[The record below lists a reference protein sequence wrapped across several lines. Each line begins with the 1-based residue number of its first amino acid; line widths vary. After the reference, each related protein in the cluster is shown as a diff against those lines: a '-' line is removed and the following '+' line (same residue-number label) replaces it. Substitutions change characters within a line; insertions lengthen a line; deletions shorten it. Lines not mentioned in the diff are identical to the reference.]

1 MLSWGPSMDWFSIIK
16 IDKDKVERT
25 VKFLESGKKNL
36 STLINE
42 IVLAAGREIWLDKKV
57 PSTFKTRQLQNKN
70 KYSRVLN
77 VEEATFLSNFAVAG
91 TKLLTLYEVPNS
103 VKTFLNQKKNSIK
116 WRRRSLAFQTNI
128 VVGIPDKDFQIV
140 YMAGY
145 SRKKRG
151 GRKPL
156 KTNKI
161 FIKTRL
167 FSIVVEGCTINEF
180 IALFKA
186 LKPILPSLNIWLA
199 RYDISYGTNMLDKK
213 TDVTDLPVRDI
224 IELYLFSGFDGPNP
238 FNRKNDKDDKGGT
251 VAA

>member
-1 MLSWGPSMDWFSIIK
+1 MLNWGSSMDWFSIIK

-25 VKFLESGKKNL
+25 VKFLEKGKKNL
-36 STLINE
+36 SSAINE
-42 IVLAAGREIWLDKKV
+42 VVLAAGKEIWLGEKV
-57 PSTFKTRQLQNKN
+57 PTSFRARQLKVRN
-70 KYSRVLN
+70 KYSQVLN
-77 VEEATFLSNFAVAG
+77 VEEATFFSNFASAG

-103 VKTFLNQKKNSIK
+103 VKTFLNRKKISVK
-116 WRRRSLAFQTNI
+116 WRKRSFALQTNI

-151 GRKPL
+151 GRRPL

-180 IALFKA
+180 IALSKA
-186 LKPILPSLNIWLA
+186 LKPILPSLNMWLA
-199 RYDISYGTNMLDKK
+199 RYDISYGSSRLDKK
-213 TDVTDLPVRDI
+213 DDVTDLPVREI
-224 IELYLFSGFDGPNP
+224 VELYLFSEFDIPNP
-238 FNRKNDKDDKGGT
+238 FNRKDDKDNNGDV